1 MKRETS
7 NVRPVS
13 IYNFKSSI
21 MFLQLDHK
29 SLKVYGAV
37 RELTKEIY
45 KITNRLSSDEKF
57 NMIQQARR
65 AVLSV
70 TLNLA
75 EGSSRKS
82 LQERKRYYEISR
94 GSLIEIDAILETA
107 VDLGYLP
114 TKELVEAGEL
124 LNKCFAMLSNMIN

>member
-1 MKRETS
+1 
-7 NVRPVS
+7 
-13 IYNFKSSI
+13 
-21 MFLQLDHK
+21 MFLQLNHK
-29 SLKVYGAV
+29 SLKVYEAV

-45 KITNRLSSDEKF
+45 KSTNRLPTEEKF

-70 TLNLA
+70 KLNLA

-94 GSLIEIDAILETA
+94 GSITEIDAAFDIANDLNYLENIQLEK
-107 VDLGYLP
+107 LG
-114 TKELVEAGEL
+114 EQMI
-124 LNKCFAMLSNMIN
+124 KCFKMISGMINSNKAK